1 MERVRRDRREMG
13 VLVHRE
19 KVERR
24 REVGGFMGAGMV
36 VCICKDEE
44 RVEKLF
50 TLVSYVGH
58 RLIAT

>member
-13 VLVHRE
+13 VFVYRE

-36 VCICKDEE
+36 CICRDEE
-44 RVEKLF
+44 RVEK
-50 TLVSYVGH
+50 TLHVSYVGH